1 MILRTLINVSNK
13 LTHWDFCG
21 EYIEYS
27 VSDIVVALSAMTYGF
42 KIGIY
47 SNGVAMM
54 ELSLYTYDYQT
65 VLNHCRLMELIV
77 RLASGNLGKLIKELD
92 RLERLT

>member
-1 MILRTLINVSNK
+1 MILRLLERVSNR

-42 KIGIY
+42 CIGIY
-47 SNGVAMM
+47 SNGAAML
-54 ELSLYTYDYQT
+54 EIRLYKYDEAT
-65 VLNHCRLMELIV
+65 VVNHCRLMELIV
-77 RLASGNLGKLIKELD
+77 RLASGNLDKLIKEL
-92 RLERLT
+92 ERLK

>member
-1 MILRTLINVSNK
+1 MILRTLERVSNQ

-54 ELSLYTYDYQT
+54 EISLYTHDYQT
-65 VLNHCRLMELIV
+65 VLNHCRLLELIV
-77 RLASGNLGKLIKELD
+77 RLARGNINKLVKE
-92 RLERLT
+92 LERLK